1 MQMADFVR
9 PRFSDELKELGN
21 ARVAQAVL
29 FARRVNTGQDA
40 ASYAGVL
47 RWKSRTGAGDQGEEA
62 APDADSEA
70 SCALGGGLRGRGRGL
85 QGPGDAGEEATP
97 TRLLFFVSARTNKR
111 HHHHHHAA

>member
-1 MQMADFVR
+1 MLIE
-9 PRFSDELKELGN
+9 DEVPGEGKHRTGCSQL
-21 ARVAQAVL
+21 
-29 FARRVNTGQDA
+29 RRGA
-40 ASYAGVL
+40 

-62 APDADSEA
+62 APDANSEA
-70 SCALGGGLRGRGRGL
+70 SCALGGGVRGRGRGL